1 MIHDIKETT
10 ELLTAGAAL
19 YREIART
26 GGGSAFRIAVALA
39 DDVPVLV
46 AGLHGAHQVPAELAD
61 LTEEESLQLQQQLA
75 ATFIEAG
82 SNPLVAEAIKA
93 SAAATLAGVVAV
105 RKWRE
110 AVAPPV
116 DQSPPEEPAAP
127 PVPTE
132 EVPA

>member
-10 ELLTAGAAL
+10 ELLKAGGTL
-19 YREIART
+19 YREIARH
-26 GGGSAFRIAVALA
+26 GGGNTFKVAMALA

-61 LTEEESLQLQQQLA
+61 LTDEESGQLQTELE
-75 ATFIEAG
+75 ATFAD
-82 SNPLVAEAIKA
+82 STNPLVVEAIKA

-110 AVAPPV
+110 ALGTAA
-116 DQSPPEEPAAP
+116 PAA
-127 PVPTE
+127 E
-132 EVPA
+132 KEVQP